1 MDKMNY
7 IFLNF
12 NYIKVTTEGYDFSF
26 KNKPIFNYSAEA
38 QFILPWGIK
47 NSMSYFIL
55 PKGTWEIYNINK
67 PIQEFDITFTKDFM
81 NKNLKI
87 GLHCFDV
94 FNTNEVNAMVSST
107 NLQTQFYQKQD
118 SRTFRL
124 SLTYNF
130 GNLGLKKDNTDIQ
143 TEKVQSSGGFVK

>member
-1 MDKMNY
+1 MRS
-7 IFLNF
+7 FL
-12 NYIKVTTEGYDFSF
+12 
-26 KNKPIFNYSAEA
+26 
-38 QFILPWGIK
+38 
-47 NSMSYFIL
+47 
-55 PKGTWEIYNINK
+55 
-67 PIQEFDITFTKDFM
+67 M